1 LGPKDVAK
9 QAAMLSRRDRPGREG
24 KVSAPLAD
32 LPRTIEGMLVEIQQA
47 IHDKALAFRKSR
59 THDAKNYEEAFRIFS
74 SIDDRD
80 LAEDAAR
87 LEVELRTVPMF
98 ASRKVVR
105 VAAGAKLDVPSLKA
119 LLEGPTEATL
129 IVEAG
134 NLRPDS
140 GLRKLFEGH
149 PSFAAL
155 PCYGDERNIS
165 GLIDEELKEAGL
177 IIDAETRAH
186 LMTRL
191 GADQAL
197 SRAEVAKLALFAS
210 GDGRITH
217 DHIDAIVGDSAE
229 IAVESFVYQVSGGDT
244 LAALTELVRLEAAGT
259 EPSTALAALAR
270 HFIQLHRVA
279 AAAGSGQAVEQAVK
293 SLKPRPH
300 FKREPLFIA
309 HCRRWGAAR
318 LLAALP
324 AIQEAIRR
332 SRRFPDLDRIF
343 AERLVLALGHR
354 KSDPAIA
361 SL

>member
-1 LGPKDVAK
+1 MVAYKAASVPRFLKSPDAGCRSVLLYGPDAGLVTER
-9 QAAMLSRRDRPGREG
+9 AALLATVFAGGRGGEG
-24 KVSAPLAD
+24 
-32 LPRTIEGMLVEIQQA
+32 EIVR
-47 IHDKALAFRKSR
+47 L
-59 THDAKNYEEAFRIFS
+59 
-74 SIDDRD
+74 DDRD
-80 LAEDAAR
+80 LAEDGAR

-155 PCYGDERNIS
+155 PCYGDDRNIS

-332 SRRFPDLDRIF
+332 SRRFPALDRIF